1 MKRMTKALPAILVLA
16 GALIPTQF
24 LGGCVMG
31 NDTRV
36 ISPTV
41 GEQLIDLKKALDEG
55 AMTEEEYARARAELL
70 ATIPKKS

>member
-1 MKRMTKALPAILVLA
+1 MKMTTALPVILVFA
-16 GALIPTQF
+16 ATWIPTQF

-55 AMTEEEYARARAELL
+55 AMTEEEYAQARADILRKVS
-70 ATIPKKS
+70 KKS

>member
-1 MKRMTKALPAILVLA
+1 MKKITTAVPVVLVLA
-16 GALIPTQF
+16 ATLIPAQF

-55 AMTEEEYARARAELL
+55 AMTEEEYAQARADILRKVS
-70 ATIPKKS
+70 KKS